1 MSGWGKFDSKS
12 IGNVY
17 VINGSRAVA
26 NSLGTGA
33 NANSA
38 FLVDVKAGDYL
49 ALGAV
54 TSNTNAKYQVA
65 NVSSNVLFYLTTPY
79 NEPTTNAAANV
90 QQGPKFITNLSSNVS
105 GNTYTIQR
113 IVGVDSLEASLA
125 TNKANGFNMPGW
137 AHQTRYRDAYG
148 VNRVK
153 TEVLVAMSKNFN
165 RIVNASNGNSVLQID
180 ANDNAIVTNI

>member
-12 IGNVY
+12 IGNVF

-26 NSLGTGA
+26 NSLGSGA

-38 FLVDVKAGDYL
+38 FTVDVKAGDYL

-65 NVSSNVLFYLTTPY
+65 NVVSNVLLYLTTPY
-79 NEPTTNAAANV
+79 IGPNANAAANV
-90 QQGPKFITNLSSNVS
+90 QQGPKFITNLSPNVN

-113 IVGVDSLEASLA
+113 IVGVDSVEASLA
-125 TNKANGFNMPGW
+125 NNKANGFNMPGW
-137 AHQTRYRDAYG
+137 VHQTRYKDAYN

-165 RIVNASNGNSVLQID
+165 RVVVANANNLLSVD
-180 ANDNAIVTNI
+180 ANDNPIVTNV